1 MCKESLGMQ
10 IEGHHVGGVTSKAG
24 KVLKYIEIIEMKVPN
39 LMTSLQTFCIF
50 EVCLTM
56 FYLLL
61 TYDVLHHQFL
71 T

>member
-39 LMTSLQTFCIF
+39 LVTSLHF
-50 EVCLTM
+50 
-56 FYLLL
+56 
-61 TYDVLHHQFL
+61 
-71 T
+71 

>member
-1 MCKESLGMQ
+1 
-10 IEGHHVGGVTSKAG
+10 
-24 KVLKYIEIIEMKVPN
+24 MKVPN

-56 FYLLL
+56 FYLFL